1 MKKVLAILLSFFSLV
16 FSLGPVHAA
25 EPTAAEQ
32 KPAEPAE
39 KPLEPGWLSLDSS
52 VGAADRWIA
61 LNKAAVEGAIG
72 IGISGYLDS
81 SYTWGSRHPKDPS
94 RISGRY
100 FYGDQNKVN
109 WNDFHIALD
118 KPEKDWGVGFHVS
131 GDFGRT
137 GELLREATLW
147 SVNLSKGT
155 VCRVA
160 RGLHH
165 LDYSCR

>member
-1 MKKVLAILLSFFSLV
+1 MGTWTPVT
-16 FSLGPVHAA
+16 LGVR
-25 EPTAAEQ
+25 
-32 KPAEPAE
+32 
-39 KPLEPGWLSLDSS
+39 
-52 VGAADRWIA
+52 VIRRI
-61 LNKAAVEGAIG
+61 
-72 IGISGYLDS
+72 
-81 SYTWGSRHPKDPS
+81 PS

-109 WNDFHIALD
+109 WNDFHIVLD

-147 SVNLSKGT
+147 SVNLAKGT
-155 VCRVA
+155 LCRVA

-165 LDYSCR
+165 LDYPCR